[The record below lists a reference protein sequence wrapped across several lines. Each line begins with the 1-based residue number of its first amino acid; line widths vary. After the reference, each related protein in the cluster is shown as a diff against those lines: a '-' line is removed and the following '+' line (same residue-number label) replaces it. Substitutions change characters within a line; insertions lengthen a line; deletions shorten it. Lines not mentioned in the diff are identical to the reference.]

1 MALRLYR
8 VDPFLRRFSAHVTA
22 LATIDGRPV
31 VALDQTAFYPTSGG
45 QAFDR
50 GALNGIG
57 VVDVFERDDGEIL
70 HALARPAEV
79 AVGDSVDGE
88 IDWLRRFDHMQQH
101 TGQHVLSAAFV
112 RVAGLDTLSVHM
124 GDEECTIDLPIPRLD
139 PALIERVE
147 DAANQAI
154 YDDLPVIAREVTA
167 AELPAIPLRKPPTVT
182 GLIRIVEVQGLD
194 WSACGGTHVA
204 STGQIGMIRVYKAEK
219 RGNETRVYFHCGRR
233 ALRDY
238 RQAGAVASELADGFR
253 VGRRELPQAVERLRA
268 EAQAVRKALA
278 DAQDKLAEADALA
291 MLRDAKSAAVGAP
304 FTIIA
309 RVFTDRDA
317 AQLKAIARRLTAE
330 PGVVALLGA
339 PGEKAGL
346 CFARSK
352 DAAGDMGK
360 LLRDALTALGA
371 KGGGSAD
378 FAQGGGVPASAEQVQ
393 QAVDRASMALQGDP
407 SGSKQPIGSS
417 G

>member
-8 VDPFLRRFSAHVTA
+8 VDPFLRRFSARVTA
-22 LATIDGRPV
+22 LATIGGRPA

-50 GALNGIG
+50 GALAGVE
-57 VVDVFERDDGEIL
+57 VVDVIERDDGEIL
-70 HALARPAEV
+70 HALARPARF
-79 AVGDSVDGE
+79 AVGDTVDGE
-88 IDWLRRFDHMQQH
+88 IDWPRRFDHMQQH
-101 TGQHVLSAAFV
+101 TGQHVLSAAFA
-112 RVAGLDTLSVHM
+112 RVAGLDTLSIHI
-124 GDEECTIDLPIPRLD
+124 GDEECTIDLPAPHLD

-147 DAANQAI
+147 DAANQTI
-154 YDDLPVIAREVTA
+154 YDDLPVVAREVTA
-167 AELPAIPLRKPPTVT
+167 AELTSIPLRKPPTVT
-182 GLIRIVEVQGLD
+182 GLIRVVEVQGLD

-204 STGQIGMIRVYKAEK
+204 STGQIGMIRVCKAEK
-219 RGNETRVYFHCGRR
+219 RGNETRVYFRCGRR

-238 RQAGAVASELADGFR
+238 RQVSAVVAELTDGFR
-253 VGRRELPQAVERLRA
+253 VSRQELPQAVERLRA
-268 EAQAVRKALA
+268 EAQAARKALA

-317 AQLKAIARRLTAE
+317 TQLKAIAKRLTAE

-339 PGEKAGL
+339 SGEKASL

-352 DAAGDMGK
+352 DTAGDMGR
-360 LLRDALTALGA
+360 LLRDALTVLGA

-378 FAQGGGVPASAEQVQ
+378 FAQGGGVPASPDQIQ
-393 QAVDRASMALQGDP
+393 QALDRARITIQDALLTQ
-407 SGSKQPIGSS
+407 S
-417 G
+417 

>member
-8 VDPFLRRFSAHVTA
+8 VDPSLRRFSARVTELA
-22 LATIDGRPV
+22 LIDGRPA

-50 GALNGIG
+50 GALDGID
-57 VVDVFERDDGEIL
+57 VVDVVERDDGEIL
-70 HALARPAEV
+70 HVLARPAEV
-79 AVGDSVDGE
+79 AAGAVVDGE
-88 IDWLRRFDHMQQH
+88 IDWPRRFDHMQQH

-124 GDEECTIDLPIPRLD
+124 GDEVCTLDLPTPRLD
-139 PALIERVE
+139 PAVIERVE

-219 RGNETRVYFHCGRR
+219 RSNETRVYFHCGRR
-233 ALRDY
+233 ALLDY
-238 RQAGAVASELADGFR
+238 RQAGAVAGELADGFR
-253 VGRRELPQAVERLRA
+253 VSRRELPQAVERLRA
-268 EAQAVRKALA
+268 EAQAARKALA
-278 DAQDKLAEADALA
+278 DAQDRLAEADAVA
-291 MLRDAKSAAVGAP
+291 MLRDARNAAEGAP
-304 FTIIA
+304 CAIIA

-317 AQLKAIARRLTAE
+317 AQLKAIAKRLTAE
-330 PGVVALLGA
+330 PGIVALLGA
-339 PGEKAGL
+339 PGEKASL

-360 LLRDALTALGA
+360 LLRDALAVLGA

-393 QAVDRASMALQGDP
+393 QAVDRARIGMQGNPFGDR
-407 SGSKQPIGSS
+407 QPIGS
-417 G
+417 